1 MASLKGLADARAW
14 ARSEPDV
21 DPEWSAVA
29 VLPQLLDA
37 EDIALLHRA
46 AQQCGE
52 RLAAT
57 GGGPFAGGGLCD
69 TSSLRT
75 CGRQSR
81 RRSSSRERLPSGWC
95 SYAARTR

>member
-14 ARSEPDV
+14 ARSEPHV

-57 GGGPFAGGGLCD
+57 APVVA
-69 TSSLRT
+69 
-75 CGRQSR
+75 
-81 RRSSSRERLPSGWC
+81 RLPAVAC
-95 SYAARTR
+95 ATR